1 MQAVGLMV
9 RESKDAAE
17 LRHEMRDLTKEQ
29 NGLSVVV
36 GIAACEAMHRE
47 TMTGLSHTLS
57 VGLG

>member
-1 MQAVGLMV
+1 MV

-36 GIAACEAMHRE
+36 GVAACEAMYRE
-47 TMTGLSHTLS
+47 TMTGFSHTLS
-57 VGLG
+57 VGLEY